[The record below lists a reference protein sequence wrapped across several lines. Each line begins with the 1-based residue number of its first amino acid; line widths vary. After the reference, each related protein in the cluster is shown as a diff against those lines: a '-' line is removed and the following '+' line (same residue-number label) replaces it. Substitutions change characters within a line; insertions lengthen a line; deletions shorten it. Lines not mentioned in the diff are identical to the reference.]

1 MTRTK
6 NVLKMRDLVAQYH
19 SSDQSEEQFAK
30 GHGVSKSKL
39 GYWIRML
46 EEESHSKP
54 ISNFV
59 TLTPNQ
65 KAITP

>member
-1 MTRTK
+1 
-6 NVLKMRDLVAQYH
+6 MRDLVAQYH

-54 ISNFV
+54 SRIS
-59 TLTPNQ
+59 
-65 KAITP
+65 